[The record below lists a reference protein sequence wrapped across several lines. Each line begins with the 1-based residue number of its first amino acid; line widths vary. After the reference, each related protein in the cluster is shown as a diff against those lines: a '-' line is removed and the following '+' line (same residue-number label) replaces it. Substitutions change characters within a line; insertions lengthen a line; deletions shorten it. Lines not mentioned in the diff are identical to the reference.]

1 MQEKI
6 EIISEDISGI
16 DGAEDLQQFLI
27 RNIEQIRLLI
37 LAYHYAQKERVF
49 DLEIGETVFKDENIQ
64 KGLFRASYK
73 TNIFNGC
80 SDLDLTE
87 KKEMIVTFWID
98 ATQNT
103 ITLSGEYMPERY
115 PDEF

>member
-37 LAYHYAQKERVF
+37 LA
-49 DLEIGETVFKDENIQ
+49 
-64 KGLFRASYK
+64 
-73 TNIFNGC
+73 
-80 SDLDLTE
+80 
-87 KKEMIVTFWID
+87 
-98 ATQNT
+98 
-103 ITLSGEYMPERY
+103 
-115 PDEF
+115 